1 MKPFKIGITGGIGSG
16 KSVVCHLFEI
26 MDIPIYNSD
35 MQAKKLTVTDAVIR
49 QELVALVGAE
59 VYHNGILNKSL
70 LTSYLFSDHDHVL
83 GVNHIIHPRVK
94 EDFRQWVLKHNTF
107 PVVGLESAI
116 LFEAGFADTVDITV
130 MVEAPENVRI
140 ERAIARDAVPKELI
154 LQRMRHQMAEEEKKR
169 QSHFVIKNDEE
180 NLLIPQ
186 ILEFIKTLP
195 L

>member
-169 QSHFVIKNDEE
+169 QSHFVIKNDGE

>member
-35 MQAKKLTVTDAVIR
+35 MQAKKLTATDAVIR

>member
-1 MKPFKIGITGGIGSG
+1 MEPFKIGITGGIGSG

-35 MQAKKLTVTDAVIR
+35 MQAKKLTATDAVIR